1 MRLVYGD
8 KYEEIDQSMS
18 DSQIGGRK
26 RKNIRNHIWVING
39 IITDVLSTKK
49 KTPVDIQIFDYKQCF
64 DSLWLQECLNDM
76 FSAGLNDDKFKL
88 LYNINAQ
95 VKMAV
100 KTPVGMTARV
110 DIRNVITQGDVFGP
124 ILCSK
129 QVDIFGQECLE
140 QHKYIYLYKGEVEI
154 PPLGMV
160 DDLLCVSECGFK
172 TSMMNS
178 FINFKTNSKKL
189 QLGVTKCT
197 KIHVGKYKEDFKC
210 KKLKVDNW
218 IEVPI
223 EEQESTSI
231 KIDDCFNGEEEI
243 EDSDAEKYLGDIISK
258 DGRNMKNVKPE

>member
-1 MRLVYGD
+1 MRLVYGE

-26 RKNIRNHIWVING
+26 RKNIRTHIWVING

-49 KTPVDIQIFDYKQCF
+49 KNPVDILIFDYKQCF

-100 KTPVGMTARV
+100 KTPVGMTDRV

-129 QVDIFGQECLE
+129 QVDTFGQECLE
-140 QHKYIYLYKGEVEI
+140 QHKYTYLFKGEVEI
-154 PPLGMV
+154 PPV
-160 DDLLCVSECGFK
+160 CQSVVS
-172 TSMMNS
+172 
-178 FINFKTNSKKL
+178 KL
-189 QLGVTKCT
+189 Q
-197 KIHVGKYKEDFKC
+197 
-210 KKLKVDNW
+210 
-218 IEVPI
+218 
-223 EEQESTSI
+223 
-231 KIDDCFNGEEEI
+231 
-243 EDSDAEKYLGDIISK
+243 
-258 DGRNMKNVKPE
+258 